1 MVTLVH
7 ELRRRDTRLGVAT
20 TCIGMGQ
27 DVATVVE
34 QI

>member
-7 ELRRRDTRLGVAT
+7 ELRRLGVAT

-27 DVATVVE
+27 GAATVVE